1 MAGYDRLGVLNIPTQ
16 MYMRFIFLR
25 MLSFNIDYYW
35 ALNGTSGK
43 ASSWHLKQL
52 EKYTEEERDDIASG
66 GGPYGWREKTSRPL
80 SDYSYMAYISSIFY
94 IPLMLTGPI
103 LPFNSFI
110 SYVHKQQRSISAYGL
125 LIYGL
130 RLGFSFLL
138 LEVFA
143 HYYPVIAI
151 CKSGIYS
158 KMKPV
163 ELAALVYI
171 TLKTMWLKF
180 LILWRFFRMWSLL
193 DGVEPVENMNRC
205 MSNNW
210 TLQGF
215 WKSWHRSFNRWLV
228 RYIYIPIGGSRYK
241 YVNVFVVFTFV
252 ALWHDMNLQLLA
264 WGWITGLTFL
274 PEMII
279 GVMFSKI
286 NVLKA
291 LKRKN
296 YYRFIVAFGG
306 AGNILLLMAAN
317 MIGYS
322 VGIGGTS
329 SIASAITWGHVLLF
343 TYVYSCLYLG
353 VLFMQEWRAEE
364 RRRGIVK
371 QF

>member
-1 MAGYDRLGVLNIPTQ
+1 
-16 MYMRFIFLR
+16 
-25 MLSFNIDYYW
+25 
-35 ALNGTSGK
+35 
-43 ASSWHLKQL
+43 
-52 EKYTEEERDDIASG
+52 
-66 GGPYGWREKTSRPL
+66 
-80 SDYSYMAYISSIFY
+80 
-94 IPLMLTGPI
+94 
-103 LPFNSFI
+103 
-110 SYVHKQQRSISAYGL
+110 
-125 LIYGL
+125 
-130 RLGFSFLL
+130 
-138 LEVFA
+138 
-143 HYYPVIAI
+143 
-151 CKSGIYS
+151 
-158 KMKPV
+158 
-163 ELAALVYI
+163 
-171 TLKTMWLKF
+171 
-180 LILWRFFRMWSLL
+180 MWSLL